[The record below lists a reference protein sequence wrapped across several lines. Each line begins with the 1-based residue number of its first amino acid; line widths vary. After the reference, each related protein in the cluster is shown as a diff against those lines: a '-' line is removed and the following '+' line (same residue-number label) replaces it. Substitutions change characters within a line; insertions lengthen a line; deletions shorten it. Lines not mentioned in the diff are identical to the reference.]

1 MRHHDHRILLP
12 PVECCRCERPLTGN
26 ELDEFYTMTDESL
39 HGDVHCPSCAAG
51 HLELCRECSCRRT
64 ADPSGL
70 CSLCAAQEYG
80 MAV

>member
-1 MRHHDHRILLP
+1 MRHHD
-12 PVECCRCERPLTGN
+12 
-26 ELDEFYTMTDESL
+26 